1 MSENC
6 GTHPGQDCPVE
17 KRVEEVRGEVEALDR
32 RLSEFHQAVADTNG
46 RFGARLGKLESHNE
60 MQDERVRQIKETQ
73 TEIKREIAEAQKEQ
87 KNSFS
92 ELRAEHKESMEEL
105 KKSSKESMEELKRS
119 NKEILDAVTPLKHQV
134 ESLNELKEDVDEL
147 KEKPGKTWEEI
158 KSKALGWG
166 VALILAIVAVA
177 LGLSRFL

>member
-17 KRVEEVRGEVEALDR
+17 KRVEEVRGEVKALDR
-32 RLSEFHQAVADTNG
+32 RLTEFHQAVTDTNS

-60 MQDERVRQIKETQ
+60 VQDERVRQIKETQ

-119 NKEILDAVTPLKHQV
+119 NKEILDAVT
-134 ESLNELKEDVDEL
+134 LKEDVDEL

-166 VALILAIVAVA
+166 VALILAIVAAA

>member
-105 KKSSKESMEELKRS
+105 KRS

-166 VALILAIVAVA
+166 VALILAIVAAA